1 MAKMM
6 KQIVKVRPFK
16 KSWNFDEEGPNI
28 FSQFLM
34 EHNTLK
40 NVDNCLNSKIAIC
53 LKTSVDNV
61 IKPFTTVTGNTVSCK
76 FP

>member
-40 NVDNCLNSKIAIC
+40 NVDNCLHTKIAIC
-53 LKTSVDNV
+53 LKTSLVNV
-61 IKPFTTVTGNTVSCK
+61 IKLLTTVTENTVSCE